1 MATEPKLLLMDEV
14 TGGVDQKTV
23 PGLVALIQKMKASG
37 VTIATIEHNI
47 NIIMEVSDHIL
58 ALDQG
63 QRIAFGRPRDIQK
76 NEKVIDAYLG
86 TVDVA

>member
-1 MATEPKLLLMDEV
+1 
-14 TGGVDQKTV
+14 
-23 PGLVALIQKMKASG
+23 MKASG

-47 NIIMEVSDHIL
+47 NIIMEVSDNIL

-63 QRIAFGRPRDIQK
+63 QKIAFGRPKEIQN
-76 NEKVIDAYLG
+76 NEKVIDSYLG